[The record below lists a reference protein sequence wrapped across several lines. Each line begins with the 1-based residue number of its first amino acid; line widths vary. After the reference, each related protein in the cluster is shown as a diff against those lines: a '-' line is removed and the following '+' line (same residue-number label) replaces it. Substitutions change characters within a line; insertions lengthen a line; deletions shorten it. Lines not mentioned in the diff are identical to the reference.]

1 VEEGSGMGL
10 YLCQELCQINNAN
23 LIYRTTERGE
33 SCFRISMN
41 QRAL

>member
-1 VEEGSGMGL
+1 L
-10 YLCQELCQINNAN
+10 YLCQELCEINNAN

-33 SCFRISMN
+33 SCFRISLN